1 MQNGQ
6 VAHNPSDY
14 DDLGLRLIQ
23 ANRLAALLQRVGYA
37 LWQIAE
43 CEDTVAH
50 YVVLRLHA
58 TQGMGEQAGMA
69 LLASAQGRTF
79 GNLLSELRNRGVLEG
94 DLEARIGRLVEDRN
108 WLVHRAKR
116 ENRGILNDSA
126 AYDALLERLTALAD
140 EATDLHILMASR
152 LEAYAIEAG
161 VDSAQIDREAAAL
174 RKAWG
179 YE

>member
-1 MQNGQ
+1 MTHHPGD
-6 VAHNPSDY
+6 S
-14 DDLGLRLIQ
+14 DDLELRLDQ
-23 ANRLAALLQRVGYA
+23 AGALAALLQRVGYA

-58 TQGMGEQAGMA
+58 TRGMGEQAGMA

-94 DLEARIGRLVEDRN
+94 DLEARIAQLVEDRN

-126 AYDALLERLTALAD
+126 AYDALVERLTALAD
-140 EATDLHILMASR
+140 EATDLHTIMASR
-152 LEAYAIEAG
+152 LEAFAIEAG
-161 VDSAQIDREAAAL
+161 VDPTQIDREAAAL